1 MKRKQIKKKKEK
13 EKEDILCGA
22 DRPDNPVEL
31 DLFKN
36 PLINHQVC
44 S

>member
-1 MKRKQIKKKKEK
+1 MKRKQIKKKEN
-13 EKEDILCGA
+13 EDILCRA